1 MSDEVVSG
9 LLGSI
14 PRGEEI
20 KDQREG
26 DHLSARLA
34 DVELVEQSNGYAIKA
49 SFSGLADSD
58 DNSFDYQDRVTIAT
72 HNSEDFIKRLFL
84 SALHDFGIVPRSERQ
99 AIYAETDEHRAEL
112 LAAFKSKVGTNYPL
126 RLKVDKNGY
135 LRGRMLRQKGV

>member
-26 DHLSARLA
+26 DHPGARLA

-49 SFSGLADSD
+49 SFSGLTDSD

-72 HNSEDFIKRLFL
+72 HSSEDFIKRLFL
-84 SALHDFGIVPRSERQ
+84 SALHDFGIVPRKERE
-99 AIYAETDEHRAEL
+99 AIYAENDGQRAEWPE
-112 LAAFKSKVGTNYPL
+112 AIK
-126 RLKVDKNGY
+126 
-135 LRGRMLRQKGV
+135 